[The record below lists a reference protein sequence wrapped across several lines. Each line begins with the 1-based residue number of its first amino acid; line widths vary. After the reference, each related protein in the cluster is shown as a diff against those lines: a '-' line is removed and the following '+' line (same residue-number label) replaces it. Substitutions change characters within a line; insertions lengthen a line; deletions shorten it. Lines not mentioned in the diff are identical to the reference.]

1 MLTAAHSR
9 INKRLTNIFSSFCNK
24 GCLRFGDARW
34 GGSLR
39 GFFMR
44 LAYHPRAAALGVPT
58 VKGGAVN
65 AKLCDWFVPT
75 KNDPQGLEKNIE
87 IAILSSRAYGAVSL
101 MTSTATKQVEPV
113 SGIGDGAV
121 QVTSKMGTVLDVKKG
136 DNYFSVSVMRLPLD
150 QAKAAAQSLA
160 KQILPKL

>member
-1 MLTAAHSR
+1 MRPISFRAFATGVVFASAMLGGVAAYAA
-9 INKRLTNIFSSFCNK
+9 SSS
-24 GCLRFGDARW
+24 DSPITPAQ
-34 GGSLR
+34 
-39 GFFMR
+39 
-44 LAYHPRAAALGVPT
+44 AAAALGVPT

-65 AKLCDWFVPT
+65 AKLCNWFVPT
-75 KNDPQGLEKNIE
+75 KNDPQGLEKNLE

-136 DNYFSVSVMRLPLD
+136 DNYFSVSVMGLPLD
-150 QAKAAAQSLA
+150 QAKAAVQSLA